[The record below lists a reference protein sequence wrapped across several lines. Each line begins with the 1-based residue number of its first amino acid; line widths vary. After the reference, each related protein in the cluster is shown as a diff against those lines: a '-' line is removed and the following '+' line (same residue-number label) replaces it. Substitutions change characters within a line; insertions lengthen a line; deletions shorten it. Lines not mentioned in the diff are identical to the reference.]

1 MTGPHAA
8 GTVGITMGMT
18 RKVQKYLLNPGM
30 RSLILAGVAPR
41 IFALVETTGRR
52 TGLRRLT
59 PVTVARDG
67 NVVWLVAEHGWRCG
81 YVQNLSAR
89 PRLRL
94 KIGRSWHT
102 GTASMLPDDDPWAR
116 RKAMDRLNG
125 GMSRADRIIFRLL
138 ASAPMTVRVDLDR

>member
-1 MTGPHAA
+1 MTGPHTA

-81 YVQNLSAR
+81 YVQNLFRSAAAAAQDR
-89 PRLRL
+89 AKLAYRH
-94 KIGRSWHT
+94 GQH
-102 GTASMLPDDDPWAR
+102 AAR
-116 RKAMDRLNG
+116 
-125 GMSRADRIIFRLL
+125 
-138 ASAPMTVRVDLDR
+138 